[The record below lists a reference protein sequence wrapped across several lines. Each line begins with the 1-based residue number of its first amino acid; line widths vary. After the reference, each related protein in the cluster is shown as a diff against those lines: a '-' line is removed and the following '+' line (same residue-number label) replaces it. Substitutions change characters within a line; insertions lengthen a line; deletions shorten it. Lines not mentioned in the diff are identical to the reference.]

1 MSAAKEFTYQPL
13 ADGMLFGEAP
23 RYHNGLLYVSDMIG
37 RTIYTINPKSGEKTV
52 LAKVD
57 QQPNGM
63 FFHPDGSLIYSSMF
77 DTKLYQL
84 KNGKTTLYC
93 DLSGIM
99 TGYCGDMYID
109 NVGRVYLDDTGARV
123 LHGEDPSPGRLIMV
137 DMDRTAKVAAENLVF
152 PNALVITDDGKSLF
166 VAETFGQGLLK
177 FDVGP
182 GGELSNRQLF
192 WSPSSLPDFAE
203 KEAAGKM
210 VKIDGG
216 CLDAEG
222 NIWLSLLG
230 YDQFIRLDQQGNI
243 NARIRVSGHAT
254 ACYLGGEDGKTLY
267 LVVNQVPDG
276 ESIFTAMVAKKTTCA
291 VGSARVDI
299 GGPRRE

>member
-1 MSAAKEFTYQPL
+1 MSAVKEFTYQPL

-84 KNGKTTLYC
+84 KDGNTTLYA
-93 DLSGIM
+93 DLSNIM

-109 NVGRVYLDDTGARV
+109 SVGRVYLDDTGARV

-137 DMDRTAKVAAENLVF
+137 DTGRTAKVAAEHLVF
-152 PNALVITDDGKSLF
+152 PNALVITEDGKSLF

-182 GGELSNRQLF
+182 G
-192 WSPSSLPDFAE
+192 DFAE

-230 YDQFIRLDQQGNI
+230 YDQFIRLDQRGNI
-243 NARIRVSGHAT
+243 NARICVSGHAT

>member
-1 MSAAKEFTYQPL
+1 MAAVKEFAYQPL

-23 RYHNGLLYVSDMIG
+23 RYHNGLLYISDMIG
-37 RTIYTINPKSGEKTV
+37 RTIYTINPKSGEKEV

-77 DTKLYQL
+77 DAKLYQL
-84 KNGKTTLYC
+84 KDGETTLYC
-93 DLSGIM
+93 DLSDIM

-109 NVGRVYLDDTGARV
+109 HAGRVYLDDTGARV

-137 DMDRTAKVAAENLVF
+137 DTDRTAKVATENLVF
-152 PNALVITDDGKSLF
+152 PNALVITEDGKSLF

-182 GGELSNRQLF
+182 RGELSNRQLF

-243 NARIRVSGHAT
+243 NARVRVSGHAT
-254 ACYLGGEDGKTLY
+254 ACYLGGDDGKTLY

-291 VGSARVDI
+291 VGWARVDV
-299 GGPRRE
+299 GAPGRV